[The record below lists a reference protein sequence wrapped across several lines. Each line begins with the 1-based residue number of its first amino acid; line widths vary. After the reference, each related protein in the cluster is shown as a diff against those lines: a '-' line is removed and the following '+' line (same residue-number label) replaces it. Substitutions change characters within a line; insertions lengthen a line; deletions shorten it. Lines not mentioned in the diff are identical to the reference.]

1 MYDNFDEIAEINEN
15 LTDLEKQEEIERIQT
30 SIDMKYKPSK
40 SSLIWNK
47 TKNKGNVKA
56 QSLRYRQR
64 QKIKK
69 EEERKKLAS
78 MGYVEENLKKQPKIL
93 ISVKAIKIKQK
104 VSKLDPT
111 SESVLIK
118 MRGQIKEEKDRKLK
132 AKTEISEGEWKNFQ
146 AQQRAMGI
154 ESE

>member
-1 MYDNFDEIAEINEN
+1 MYDDFDEIADINEN

-30 SIDMKYKPSK
+30 SIDFKYKPSK

-78 MGYVEENLKKQPKIL
+78 LGYVEENLKKQPKVL
-93 ISVKAIKIKQK
+93 ISVKAIKVKPKI
-104 VSKLDPT
+104 SKLDPT

-118 MRGQIKEEKDRKLK
+118 MREQIKEEKDRKLR
-132 AKTEISEGEWKNFQ
+132 ARTEISEQEWKDCQ
-146 AQQRAMGI
+146 AQREAMGLD
-154 ESE
+154 